1 MHPSRRAVRIRLYES
16 VFVPRQRERGFKTKI
31 LIVRRMSR
39 SYGTVSPCGKGRQFL
54 GAKSLFSPAYV
65 NFNLMEEQRVRSN
78 FVGATFYMEKEDE
91 MAAIP
96 RVLFREAPLA
106 D

>member
-1 MHPSRRAVRIRLYES
+1 
-16 VFVPRQRERGFKTKI
+16 
-31 LIVRRMSR
+31 MSR

-78 FVGATFYMEKEDE
+78 FVGATFYMEKEDKT
-91 MAAIP
+91 AAIP
-96 RVLFREAPLA
+96 RVLFRGPTSSLVSPT
-106 D
+106 